1 MIFWRGC
8 FRRIVCLCLSP
19 QFNIT
24 DQENAEQ
31 EKKYLAP
38 LLSKFHVSPAS
49 TESLLR
55 SLYDEVSL
63 AVEDKKMAL
72 DATGRNALYKIH
84 VSLGKIVNSMN
95 EKDKEKDSQGL
106 VVRGR
111 GKSSV
116 VPSVEVEDASG
127 EEEDEKTVIEKAEGD
142 EDEGTIIGH
151 GSERRSPTRDSLV
164 EELLSDG
171 DGEDVE
177 MSGM

>member
-1 MIFWRGC
+1 MDT
-8 FRRIVCLCLSP
+8 
-19 QFNIT
+19 T
-24 DQENAEQ
+24 DTLNTEQ

-38 LLSKFHVSPAS
+38 LLSKLHISPTS

-95 EKDKEKDSQGL
+95 EKEKDSQGL
-106 VVRGR
+106 VVRGGR
-111 GKSSV
+111 KSSV
-116 VPSVEVEDASG
+116 APSVEVEDASG
-127 EEEDEKTVIEKAEGD
+127 DVEDEKSVIEKAEEGD
-142 EDEGTIIGH
+142 EDEGTVIAGES
-151 GSERRSPTRDSLV
+151 GRRSQTRDSLV

-171 DGEDVE
+171 DGDGEDVE
-177 MSGM
+177 MSRM